1 MIFISGII
9 SLIIQKNM
17 LCKNKI
23 RVIYFCQFIFL
34 NFFFFIINIFL
45 EGVTAT
51 FHPLPSSALTTDHA
65 LNVEY
70 YVGRYFHFL
79 NNLNCSTASVILKLP
94 FYKFGKYFSI
104 FPLGFLRQHFNCK
117 VFMSYQG
124 LPISYSCKSTTNHNL
139 IQFFLYS
146 FLKIFHR
153 HLLIISNRKSYPNF
167 QQATNDQY
175 SVYSVK
181 LCFHKTVLI
190 FLQDHLA
197 RFPYAFIAVE

>member
-1 MIFISGII
+1 MECALSYSYCNWYGQLSFLTKKQRSWSWIKLETSMIFISGII

-51 FHPLPSSALTTDHA
+51 FHPLPSSALTPDHA
-65 LNVEY
+65 LSVEY
-70 YVGRYFHFL
+70 HVGRYFHFL

-104 FPLGFLRQHFNCK
+104 FPLGFLR
-117 VFMSYQG
+117 
-124 LPISYSCKSTTNHNL
+124 
-139 IQFFLYS
+139 
-146 FLKIFHR
+146 
-153 HLLIISNRKSYPNF
+153 
-167 QQATNDQY
+167 
-175 SVYSVK
+175 
-181 LCFHKTVLI
+181 
-190 FLQDHLA
+190 
-197 RFPYAFIAVE
+197 